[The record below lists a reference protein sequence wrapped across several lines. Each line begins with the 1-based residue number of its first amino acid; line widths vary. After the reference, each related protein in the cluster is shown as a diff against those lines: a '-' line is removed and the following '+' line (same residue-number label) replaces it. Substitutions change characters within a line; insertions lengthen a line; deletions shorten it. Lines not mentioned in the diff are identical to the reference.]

1 MIFLL
6 EACRRRYVYVYD
18 VMSMFTMLCLC
29 LRCYVYVYN
38 VVSMFTTLCQRLRLR
53 CLWVFMLL
61 IGKRYDYCVRRLMLW
76 LFCLW
81 MIVALR
87 LRANRLAHST
97 VLWGVTEIYFVLW
110 PFLLSMVTY
119 IYFPWS
125 WDRQGCSSVWL
136 WLSSVVLFVS
146 FTLYGL
152 KCVIV
157 CHNYIHCCAVYTVS
171 IYVCM
176 SWCALWLRWGV
187 TAPSQDYGGSVWLL
201 VVAPD
206 YFILFSVCWV

>member
-1 MIFLL
+1 MIISFFPIGYWYCHIWCLSYL
-6 EACRRRYVYVYD
+6 PPSLSAVIQILTSSASCWGWILRGNSILFRNIVSPAKNNVCRY
-18 VMSMFTMLCLC
+18 
-29 LRCYVYVYN
+29 
-38 VVSMFTTLCQRLRLR
+38 TL
-53 CLWVFMLL
+53 
-61 IGKRYDYCVRRLMLW
+61 
-76 LFCLW
+76 
-81 MIVALR
+81 
-87 LRANRLAHST
+87 
-97 VLWGVTEIYFVLW
+97 TEIYFVLW

-125 WDRQGCSSVWL
+125 WDRQGCSSVWF

-187 TAPSQDYGGSVWLL
+187 LSPSQDYGGSV
-201 VVAPD
+201 
-206 YFILFSVCWV
+206 YFVLFSVCWV